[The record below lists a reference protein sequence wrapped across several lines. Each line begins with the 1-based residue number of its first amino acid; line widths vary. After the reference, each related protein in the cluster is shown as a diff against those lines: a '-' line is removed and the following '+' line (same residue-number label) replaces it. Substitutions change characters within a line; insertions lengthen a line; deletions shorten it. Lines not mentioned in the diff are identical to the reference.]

1 MQLGASPEDGANSA
15 VPLSIHYLTL
25 LPVQAHALSAGREL
39 GKRHRTYV
47 MLGKHG
53 DVQAACSACPLP
65 TCDRC
70 ERALQLPGRPQAG
83 VHARTRTSSL
93 SMPSHPFALRRRSC
107 VLPRH
112 GMVQASGMGTQ
123 VSRVQKKKEDLSTV
137 TNDQNAID
145 PSLHGVCCI
154 KY

>member
-39 GKRHRTYV
+39 GKRHHRTYV
-47 MLGKHG
+47 MLGKTG
-53 DVQAACSACPLP
+53 DVRSMRARSAAAGTAAS
-65 TCDRC
+65 
-70 ERALQLPGRPQAG
+70 GR
-83 VHARTRTSSL
+83 ARTHADVVPLDAVTSL
-93 SMPSHPFALRRRSC
+93 C
-107 VLPRH
+107 VAPPYVCASTEWYGTGIRH
-112 GMVQASGMGTQ
+112 GYTSVPRSK
-123 VSRVQKKKEDLSTV
+123 KKKEDLSTV

>member
-39 GKRHRTYV
+39 GKRHRTSCWENTA
-47 MLGKHG
+47 M
-53 DVQAACSACPLP
+53 CSACPLP
-65 TCDRC
+65 TCECDRC

-93 SMPSHPFALRRRSC
+93 SMPSHPFALRRRTC

-123 VSRVQKKKEDLSTV
+123 VSRVQKKRRKISR
-137 TNDQNAID
+137 
-145 PSLHGVCCI
+145 PSRMIRMRSIHPCMAYAV
-154 KY
+154 